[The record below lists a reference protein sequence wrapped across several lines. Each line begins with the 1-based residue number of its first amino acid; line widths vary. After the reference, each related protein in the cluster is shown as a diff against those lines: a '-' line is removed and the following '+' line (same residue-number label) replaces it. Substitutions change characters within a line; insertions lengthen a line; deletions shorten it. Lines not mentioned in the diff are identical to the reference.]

1 MIGDEYERDLEE
13 VRGPRLT
20 ADTTRLNWLL
30 DLLEVDR
37 TAIDK
42 AMAGGLDGLL
52 RRPAA
57 ATKQGTTNRCNHT

>member
-52 RRPAA
+52 RRRAA